1 VALNDAQRRDLKD
14 LREAARQRDPQQA
27 QYLAKRLIGQIAYYH
42 ALALVVG
49 QLYEFIDIFESYYPD
64 ETWIR
69 RALVSIASFGTPPDD
84 GIAQMALEQA
94 YHEPGA
100 ANFVKAFYDVT
111 QAMQT
116 RHTPE
121 ARVGYLTSALVNV
134 VMAALVE
141 AWYGERPEAWQ
152 YQRQNPGDP
161 DALELAYLFWTDDE
175 TAQLDTAL
183 WLDIADGIEQAL
195 ARQAAPPD
203 L

>member
-1 VALNDAQRRDLKD
+1 MNDAQRRDLLD
-14 LREAARQRDPQQA
+14 LREAARQRDPQQV
-27 QYLAKRLIGQIAYYH
+27 QYLAKRLIGQMAYYH

-49 QLYEFIDIFESYYPD
+49 QLYEFIDIFESYYPQD
-64 ETWIR
+64 TWLR

-84 GIAQMALEQA
+84 SAAQMALEQP

-111 QAMQT
+111 QAMQA

-141 AWYGERPEAWQ
+141 AWYGERPEAWEH
-152 YQRQNPGDP
+152 QRLHPGDP
-161 DALELAYLFWTDDE
+161 DALELAYLFWTDED
-175 TAQLDTAL
+175 TARLDTAL
-183 WLDIADGIEQAL
+183 WLGIADALEQAL
-195 ARQAAPPD
+195 AR
-203 L
+203 